1 MKLPE
6 FKNKKLLQQALTH
19 SSYARENRTADNERL
34 EFLGDSI
41 IEFVVRDLLFA
52 KYPTIDEGEMSK
64 RCDQLVDQSQLAA
77 LAVALGLP
85 ALLRLGHGAQ
95 HERNNPSVQSDAFE
109 ALMGA
114 YRLDAGI
121 QAVYDYAEA
130 MFSPLVNRVMKL
142 PPTDPVSTLQEF
154 AQANAWPL
162 PEYRELSATGPDNA
176 KTFEIGVYVNGQC
189 CGVGE
194 GRSKKEAR
202 KQAAWAALQQVRT
215 IGL

>member
-6 FKNKKLLQQALTH
+6 FKHKKLLQQALTH

-41 IEFVVRDLLFA
+41 IEFVVRDLLFET
-52 KYPTIDEGEMSK
+52 YPAMDEGEMSK

-77 LAVALGLP
+77 LAVDLGLP
-85 ALLRLGHGAQ
+85 DLLRLGYGSL
-95 HERNNPSVQSDAFE
+95 HERDNPSVQSDAFE
-109 ALMGA
+109 ALIGA

-121 QAVYDYAEA
+121 QAAYDYAKA
-130 MFSPLVNRVMKL
+130 VFGPLVNRVMEL
-142 PPTDPVSTLQEF
+142 PPTDPVSALQEF
-154 AQANAWPL
+154 AQAHAWPL

-176 KTFEIGVYVNGQC
+176 KTFEIGVYVNGQR
-189 CGVGE
+189 CGVGQ

-202 KQAAWAALQQVRT
+202 KQAAWEALQRLRND
-215 IGL
+215 GA